1 MLEKFSPQ
9 AISLIEKAEEIAK
22 ESNKILV
29 GTEDLLLAMF
39 YVEDTI
45 CHFLL
50 GEEQITKDELINEIN
65 KLDNISYRKTNS
77 KFSPKF
83 KDIIDQATSATKLF
97 NSEHVYDEH
106 LFYSLLSDKENN
118 GLRVLINLG
127 IDPTLMIQDILD
139 IFNVDKKEQIPEF
152 LTNLNDI
159 EEVHPYIVRSNYL
172 EKLDIILNKKQKNNP
187 MLIGT
192 PGVGKTALVEAYAKY
207 HANKHIYRL
216 DLGTIMA
223 GTKYRGELEEKII
236 NTMNFIKKEKAILFI
251 DEIHNIVGAGSNEGT
266 LDISN
271 ILKPY
276 LARSDIRCIGSTTLD
291 EYYQYIDKDKALT
304 RRFHNIYIT
313 EPSIKETKYIMN
325 KIKNAYETYHNTTF
339 NKSCINYIVT
349 KTDKFLPLKSFPDK
363 SIDVLDEL
371 GSRISLGKTKTNKNQ
386 LIDKIIKDLN
396 GISINHKYKE
406 LNLNYNELKK
416 YIEKYLKCLK
426 PNKPMIVIS
435 KDKLDINKLIRDLE
449 YISNFKKENYLEID
463 LESYFDE
470 VSINNLIGSNKG
482 YIGYDTGGILSE
494 HILKHP
500 LSLVNF
506 INFDKAN
513 ESIKTFIKKILKS
526 NYFLD
531 NKGRKILI
539 NNTIFVIDQKET
551 TNKTIGICS
560 KSIKNLNDLLYD
572 VRI

>member
-22 ESNKILV
+22 NNNKILV

-50 GEEQITKDELINEIN
+50 GEEQITKDELIDEIN
-65 KLDNISYRKTNS
+65 KLDSSNYRRTNS
-77 KFSPKF
+77 KFTPKF
-83 KDIIDQATSATKLF
+83 KEIIDAASSSIKLF

-106 LFYSLLSDKENN
+106 LFYSILSDKENN
-118 GLRVLINLG
+118 GLRVLLNLG
-127 IDPTLMIQDILD
+127 VDPNQMIQDILD
-139 IFNVDKKEQIPEF
+139 IFNVDKKIEIPEF
-152 LTNLNDI
+152 LTNLNEL
-159 EEVHPYIVRSNYL
+159 EEVHPYIIRSNYL

-192 PGVGKTALVEAYAKY
+192 PGVGKTALVEAYAKLNS
-207 HANKHIYRL
+207 NKHIYRL

-236 NTMNFIKKEKAILFI
+236 NTMNFIKKENAILFI

-291 EYYQYIDKDKALT
+291 EYYKYIDKDKALT
-304 RRFHNIYIT
+304 RRFHNIYIS
-313 EPSIKETKYIMN
+313 EPSIDETKYIMN
-325 KIKNAYETYHNTTF
+325 KIKKAYEIYHNTTF
-339 NKSCINYIVT
+339 NNKCINYIVS
-349 KTDKFLPLKSFPDK
+349 KTEKFLPLKSFPDK
-363 SIDVLDEL
+363 AIDVLDEL
-371 GSRISLGKTKTNKNQ
+371 GSRISLGKNKQSKTI

-396 GISINHKYKE
+396 GISINRKYTE
-406 LNLNYNELKK
+406 INLNYNQIKE
-416 YIEKYLKCLK
+416 YIDKYLICIK
-426 PNKPMIVIS
+426 PNKPMIVIK
-435 KDKLDINKLIRDLE
+435 KDKMEIDKLINDLE
-449 YISNFKKENYLEID
+449 KISNFKKENYLEID
-463 LESYFDE
+463 LENYFDE
-470 VSINNLIGSNKG
+470 TSINNLIGSNKG

-506 INFDKAN
+506 INFDKTV
-513 ESIKTFIKKILKS
+513 ESIKNFIKKILKS

-531 NKGRKILI
+531 NKGRKILV
-539 NNTIFVIDQKET
+539 NNTIFVIDQKEYT
-551 TNKTIGICS
+551 SKTLGICS
-560 KSIKNLNDLLYD
+560 KNKKNTNDLLYD
-572 VRI
+572 VCI